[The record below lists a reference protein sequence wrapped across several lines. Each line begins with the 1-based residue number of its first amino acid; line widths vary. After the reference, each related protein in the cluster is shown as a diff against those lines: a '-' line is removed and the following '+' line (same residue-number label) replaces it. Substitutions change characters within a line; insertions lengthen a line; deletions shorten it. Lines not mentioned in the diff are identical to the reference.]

1 MERAQRE
8 LAAERAHRQ
17 IAELLPWYVN
27 GSLTGA
33 ERAGVEKHVRECL
46 PCRAALREE
55 QRICG
60 LVGAQDDVP
69 VGVGHGVS
77 DLLRKID
84 GGHARARP
92 SSLRTQLGIAA
103 GVFSVSVAVAGWL
116 VLTGSPDGGAPAVD
130 ASVAPFTTLTDGAD
144 AAADRIDIVF
154 AAGIDDAGI
163 RALIESV
170 DGRLIA
176 GPSELGRYVVA
187 VAPASD
193 AGLSALIERLS
204 RDPRVRFAGRSYSA
218 LPSPAPDSR

>member
-1 MERAQRE
+1 
-8 LAAERAHRQ
+8 LERAHRE

-27 GSLTGA
+27 GSLTGP
-33 ERAGVEKHVRECL
+33 ERAAVEKHVRECL

-55 QRICG
+55 QKVCG
-60 LVGAQDDVP
+60 LVGAQEDMP

-84 GGHARARP
+84 GNGARARP
-92 SSLRTQLGIAA
+92 LWLRPQLGIAA
-103 GVFSVSVAVAGWL
+103 GVFSVAVAGWL
-116 VLTGSPDGGAPAVD
+116 VLTGRPDGGAPAVD
-130 ASVAPFTTLTDGAD
+130 ASSAPFTTLTDGAGD
-144 AAADRIDIVF
+144 AANRIDIVF
-154 AAGIDDAGI
+154 ADGVDDAGI

-170 DGRLIA
+170 DARLIA

-193 AGLSALIERLS
+193 DELSALIERLS

-218 LPSPAPDSR
+218 LPSPAPDSQ